1 MAARMLTSRPG
12 GARFARAELLVLGAR
27 ALARDV
33 LVMSNLSRRSFLAAS
48 PAVAATPSFGA
59 IAALGDVDVAI
70 VGAGAAG
77 IAAARRL
84 AAAKRRFALIEA
96 SDRIGGRCHTDT
108 RTFGVPADR

>member
-1 MAARMLTSRPG
+1 MALQVLTSRP
-12 GARFARAELLVLGAR
+12 AAMRFARAELLVLGAR

-33 LVMSNLSRRSFLAAS
+33 LVMSSLSRRSFLAAS
-48 PAVAATPSFGA
+48 AAVAATPSFGA
-59 IAALGDVDVAI
+59 TASLGDVDVAI

-96 SDRIGGRCHTDT
+96 SDR
-108 RTFGVPADR
+108 